1 MKKLLFLGAVLLL
14 PLTARAESCPAG
26 CAACSGLECTSCA
39 AGYYKTGIR
48 CVACPS
54 GTWAKEGATECSSC
68 SDISIK
74 DGTCTACLTDGEC
87 TEVSCDAGKVRNGLS
102 CGVCNAG
109 QYADG
114 DTCKTCPAGTYAR
127 WSNGICRP
135 CPQGSWSK
143 AGDSNCTAYN
153 MTIPNGRCII
163 YSQDGTTCLEVECNI
178 GYQIDYQSDGAT
190 CEKKYDTG
198 PCSVNCTSCND
209 DGTCNQCETGYKLD
223 RLYKRYC
230 VNQAKCEANP
240 LAKLY
245 YGLCK
250 CAIGYYQPL
259 GASDDVCIACPE
271 GCSDCSRSGQCGSCV
286 AGYYMKQGNC
296 IKIPVRENVEMD
308 NGVCEK
314 YTDDYGLGW
323 RCEDATCSDGKS
335 ADSKQVYR
343 HDLEIKYHRFCYPAN
358 CRRASDWGQ
367 CLSCESGYA
376 LQDGK
381 CILKCKW
388 YEYRDASGQCQPCS
402 NIKVANGVCRQ
413 CSTDGVKCTD
423 ILCDDGY
430 VFDSVTN
437 ACVKPVVCKYPLKE
451 VTDYTGGCIGCCT
464 D

>member
-1 MKKLLFLGAVLLL
+1 MKKILFLWTVLLL
-14 PLTARAESCPAG
+14 PSIARAESCPAG

-74 DGTCTACLTDGEC
+74 DGTCTACSTEGKC
-87 TEVSCDAGKVRNGLS
+87 TEVSCDAGKVRNALL
-102 CGVCNAG
+102 CGICGGG

-114 DTCKTCPAGTYAR
+114 DTCKTCPAGTQAG
-127 WSNGICRP
+127 WSDGICHP
-135 CPQGSWSK
+135 CPLGSYSK
-143 AGDSNCTAYN
+143 AGDYYCTAYSDIK
-153 MTIPNGRCII
+153 IPNGRCVV
-163 YSQDGTTCLEVECNI
+163 YSQDGTTCLEVSCAS
-178 GYQIDYQSDGAT
+178 GYRIDGTT
-190 CEKKYDTG
+190 CVSTADDYYEET
-198 PCSVNCTSCND
+198 CSVNCASCND
-209 DGTCNQCETGYKLD
+209 DGTCKQCESGYSLD
-223 RLYKRYC
+223 WVYKRKC
-230 VNQAKCEANP
+230 VNRSKCEANP
-240 LAKLY
+240 LAYLINGSCRCTK
-245 YGLCK
+245 
-250 CAIGYYQPL
+250 GYRPW
-259 GASDDVCIACPE
+259 GASDDECIPCPE
-271 GCSDCSRSGQCGSCV
+271 GCQYCFRSGQCGSCV

-323 RCEDATCSDGKS
+323 RCTGAICSDGKS
-335 ADSKQVYR
+335 EHCNTVYYVDGR
-343 HDLEIKYHRFCYPAN
+343 GKDDCFCYPAN

-423 ILCDDGY
+423 ILCDEGY